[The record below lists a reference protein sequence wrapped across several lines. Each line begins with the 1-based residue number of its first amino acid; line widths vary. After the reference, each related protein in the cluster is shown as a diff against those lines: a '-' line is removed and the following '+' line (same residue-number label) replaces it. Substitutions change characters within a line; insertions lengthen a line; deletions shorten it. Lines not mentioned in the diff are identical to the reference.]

1 MLTSW
6 KKSYDKPESV
16 LKSRDSTL
24 PAKVCIDKAM
34 VFPVVMYGFESWTI
48 IKRLSAE
55 ELLLFK
61 LWYWRRLLSVPWT
74 RRTSNQSILKE
85 INPEY
90 SLEGLMLELKLQFF
104 DHLMERA
111 DSLKRPWCWE
121 ILKTGGGGDN
131 RGWDGWTASPTQ
143 WTSVWASSGRWWQ
156 TGKPEMMQS
165 MG

>member
-16 LKSRDSTL
+16 LKSRDNTL

-111 DSLKRPWCWE
+111 DSLKRP
-121 ILKTGGGGDN
+121 
-131 RGWDGWTASPTQ
+131 
-143 WTSVWASSGRWWQ
+143 
-156 TGKPEMMQS
+156 
-165 MG
+165 